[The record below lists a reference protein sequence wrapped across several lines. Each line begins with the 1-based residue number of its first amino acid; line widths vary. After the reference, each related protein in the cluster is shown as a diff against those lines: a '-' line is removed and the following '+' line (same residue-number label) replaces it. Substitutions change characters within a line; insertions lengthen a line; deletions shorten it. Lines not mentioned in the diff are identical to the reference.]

1 MVKPTLKL
9 SCLRWYR
16 KYKTSIWGMILTI
29 YSWQRWEWFIV
40 RFGMHIR
47 IQVVKLVDDRGSPGE
62 ENNILIVLVA
72 SPAKNRFRPFSAE
85 ICAPNRKVQSHG
97 QVCTSARENRNVTL
111 DRIRMKTPVLNLLN
125 FVNVP
130 TGVSTT
136 YPVDIPDLLDACFLA
151 YPHSCGWSSSQISG
165 SLSE

>member
-40 RFGMHIR
+40 RSAHPNPSSETGWWPGIPRGGKR
-47 IQVVKLVDDRGSPGE
+47 IGSAHFLPKFVHLTE
-62 ENNILIVLVA
+62 RSRATVRSVLRYG
-72 SPAKNRFRPFSAE
+72 KNW
-85 ICAPNRKVQSHG
+85 
-97 QVCTSARENRNVTL
+97 NVTL
-111 DRIRMKTPVLNLLN
+111 DRIRMKTPVLDLLN

-151 YPHSCGWSSSQISG
+151 VISSFLRVVFIPNKWASFWVYLGKWS
-165 SLSE
+165 